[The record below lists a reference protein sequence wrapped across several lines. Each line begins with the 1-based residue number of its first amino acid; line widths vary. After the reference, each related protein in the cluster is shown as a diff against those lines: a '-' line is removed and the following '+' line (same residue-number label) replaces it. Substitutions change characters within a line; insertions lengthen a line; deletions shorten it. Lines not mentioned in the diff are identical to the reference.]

1 MNENILKEF
10 YIGRKFFLEPVD
22 FENINEISGNI
33 ELLKKEFTEKKFPI
47 ELLETEFKI
56 DKIQLDV
63 CGNYLRITCNQPIY
77 FGQTVFTPYREFDIK
92 LSDVKNIDFIICDE
106 NDTRHA
112 KIAEF
117 KFLLDKNDNLKT
129 YHNLYYKILISQ
141 KEKELEN
148 LKTKLSTINN

>member
-22 FENINEISGNI
+22 FEE
-33 ELLKKEFTEKKFPI
+33 KHKENLIDLFS
-47 ELLETEFKI
+47 LLETEFKI
-56 DKIQLDV
+56 DKIELDV
-63 CGNYLRITCNQPIY
+63 YGNYLRITCNQSTY

-92 LSDVKNIDFIICDE
+92 LSDVENINFIICDE

-129 YHNLYYKILISQ
+129 YQNLYYKILISQ
-141 KEKELEN
+141 KEKELKELED